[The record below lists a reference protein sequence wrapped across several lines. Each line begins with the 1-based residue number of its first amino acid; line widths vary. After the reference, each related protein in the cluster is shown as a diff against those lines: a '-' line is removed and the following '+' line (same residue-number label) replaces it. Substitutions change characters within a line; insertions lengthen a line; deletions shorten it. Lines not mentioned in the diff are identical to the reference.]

1 MTNNE
6 KIARWLKWDFKNPR
20 VFDEDISLWHG
31 ITGVFA
37 EIEEKGHNRAAMFVF
52 YLRDV
57 LKMEKG
63 ETNFWKYMTATPS
76 QLTAALVKMIEEE
89 EDENTHTGDR
99 D

>member
-1 MTNNE
+1 M
-6 KIARWLKWDFKNPR
+6 I
-20 VFDEDISLWHG
+20 
-31 ITGVFA
+31 A